1 MIDPASMIGA
11 IRAKIHSNL
20 WSIVPA
26 TAYSG
31 LEKSHSRYEPPIDAS
46 AIRTSVVAA
55 AIAMQRACSTRRLDS
70 CARANWSFSTSS
82 FSESACRPPRH
93 GCGNGLA
100 RQRAHRGV
108 EYLSDGDEHLSVGHR
123 EPALL
128 FGYRMP
134 HYVQLESEF
143 FLRKALRFPEGLDV
157 LVQHGGS
164 LLSPS
169 SYVTAMLS
177 ADSPLPQ
184 STGCNMA
191 DCLISQGGTSW

>member
-1 MIDPASMIGA
+1 MIGA

-123 EPALL
+123 D
-128 FGYRMP
+128 GYRLP
-134 HYVQLESEF
+134 YHVQLECELL
-143 FLRKALRFPEGLDV
+143 LREALLFPEGLDV
-157 LVQHGGS
+157 LVQHGES
-164 LLSPS
+164 FLSPDF
-169 SYVTAMLS
+169 YAAAMLP
-177 ADSPLPQ
+177 ADGPLPQ
-184 STGCNMA
+184 ATGCNMTRLF
-191 DCLISQGGTSW
+191 DFTGGTSW

>member
-1 MIDPASMIGA
+1 M
-11 IRAKIHSNL
+11 
-20 WSIVPA
+20 
-26 TAYSG
+26 
-31 LEKSHSRYEPPIDAS
+31 
-46 AIRTSVVAA
+46 AA

-128 FGYRMP
+128 FGYRLP
-134 HYVQLESEF
+134 YHVQLERELL
-143 FLRKALRFPEGLDV
+143 LREALLFPEGLDV
-157 LVQHGGS
+157 FVQHGRILS
-164 LLSPS
+164 LAWFLR
-169 SYVTAMLS
+169 YRMLP
-177 ADSPLPQ
+177 ADGPLPQ
-184 STGCNMA
+184 ATGCNMTR
-191 DCLISQGGTSW
+191 LFNITGGVQAGKDPN

>member
-1 MIDPASMIGA
+1 MIGA
-11 IRAKIHSNL
+11 IRAKIHSNP

-82 FSESACRPPRH
+82 FSESACRPPRR
-93 GCGNGLA
+93 GCGNDLA

-123 EPALL
+123 EPALP
-128 FGYRMP
+128 FGYRLP
-134 HYVQLESEF
+134 YHVQLECELL
-143 FLRKALRFPEGLDV
+143 LREALLFPEGLDV
-157 LVQHGGS
+157 LVQHGES
-164 LLSPS
+164 FLSPDF
-169 SYVTAMLS
+169 YVTAMLP
-177 ADSPLPQ
+177 ADGPLPQ
-184 STGCNMA
+184 ATGCNVRE
-191 DCLISQGGTSW
+191 DCLISQGVQAGKDPN